1 MYVIGTAGHV
11 DHGKSTLVRALT
23 GIDPDRLAEEK
34 QRGMTIDLGFAW
46 LTLPSG
52 REVSLV
58 DVPGHERFIKNM
70 LAGVGGMDL
79 ALLIVA
85 ADESVMP
92 QTREHLAILDLL
104 GVKRAIC
111 VITKADLADADT
123 LELVGLEVEDLLAG
137 TGLSGARVLPV
148 SAVSGQGIPELLDSI
163 DAALTQEAAR
173 RDVGRPRLPVDRV
186 FTIAGFGTVVT
197 GTLVDGSLSVGQEV
211 ELVPSG
217 QRSRIRGLQSHRKSI
232 EMAGPGNRVA
242 VNLSGISPEQV
253 ARGEVL
259 TTPGWLRA
267 TRAVDARIH
276 ALPGAARPLPHNQR
290 VSFHAFAAE
299 APARVRLLEADALEP
314 GQEAWAQVWLE
325 APVALARGD
334 RFVLR
339 STDETLG
346 GGVVVDVDA
355 PRHRRRHAPTI
366 ERLERIAKGS
376 PTVALL
382 TALEGRGPTPVAELA
397 RRTNLGVDEA
407 LALGAE
413 AIAEGSAVPLGDG
426 VLTGATVLLTAGE
439 WTRIAAKAQAAV
451 AAFHAASPLRA
462 GMTREEL
469 RSRLGLAGNATQ
481 AAIARLVADGTL
493 AGEGALVRLPEHS
506 VALSPAQQGQMNAY
520 LAALEAQDFP
530 TETPA
535 IAPELAAL
543 LAEQG
548 RIVRA
553 GQGVVFAAANYQ
565 RLAEAIIALARR
577 DGSVTVAGVR
587 DALGASRRY
596 ALALLEHLDERKVT
610 RRQGDERVL
619 LEG

>member
-11 DHGKSTLVRALT
+11 DHGKSTLVQALT
-23 GIDPDRLAEEK
+23 GIDPDRLTEEK
-34 QRGMTIDLGFAW
+34 ARGMTIDLGFAW

-104 GVKRAIC
+104 GVQRGIA

-123 LELVGLEVEDLLAG
+123 LELVGLEVEDVLAG
-137 TGLSGARVLPV
+137 TGLEGAPILPV
-148 SAVSGQGIPELLDSI
+148 SAVTGRGIPELLAAV
-163 DAALTQEAAR
+163 DAALTEDAAR

-197 GTLVDGSLSVGQEV
+197 GTLVDGSLTVGQEV

-217 QRSRIRGLQSHRKSI
+217 QRSRIRGLQSHRRAI
-232 EMAGPGNRVA
+232 ESAGPGNRVA
-242 VNLSGISPEQV
+242 VNLVGLSPEQV
-253 ARGEVL
+253 SRGEML

-267 TRAVDARIH
+267 TRAVDARVH
-276 ALPGAARPLPHNQR
+276 ALPDAARPLPHNQR
-290 VSFHAFAAE
+290 VTFHAFAAE
-299 APARVRLLEADALEP
+299 APARVRLLEVDALEP
-314 GQEAWAQVWLE
+314 GQEGWAQVYLE

-339 STDETLG
+339 STDATLG

-355 PRHRRRHAPTI
+355 PRHRRRNAPTI
-366 ERLERIAKGS
+366 ERLERMAQGS
-376 PTVALL
+376 PSAALV
-382 TALEGRGPTPVAELA
+382 TALEGRGPTPLTELA
-397 RRTNLGVDEA
+397 RRANLGEAEA
-407 LALGAE
+407 LALTAE
-413 AIAEGSAVPLGDG
+413 AIAEGAVVPLGEG
-426 VLTGATVLLTAGE
+426 ALATGTVLLTAGE
-439 WTRIAAKAQAAV
+439 WTRIAARAQAAL
-451 AAFHAASPLRA
+451 AAFHRASPLRA

-469 RSRLGLAGNATQ
+469 RSRLGLTGAPAL

-493 AGEGALVRLPEHS
+493 AGEGALVRLPEHV
-506 VALSPAQQGQMNAY
+506 VALTPAQQAQMDAY

-530 TETPA
+530 AETPA
-535 IAPELAAL
+535 IAPELLAL
-543 LAEQG
+543 AAEQG
-548 RIVRA
+548 RVVRA

-565 RLAEAIIALARR
+565 RLTDAIIALARR

-610 RRQGDERVL
+610 RRQGDARVL
-619 LEG
+619 L